1 MRARTN
7 VRAQRADAV
16 GPRPLELI
24 VRLQF
29 GHAPSV
35 EIDGVRAS
43 SFSRRNLGALSD
55 QVFLDQQLHRRAP
68 NGASLSVPYFESGP
82 IPRSVPPAL
91 GTLSTVLIGL
101 ICGIPLALV
110 ARRHT
115 LASWVVFALTALAS
129 SAVLHWIRGP
139 GLFSFADSWSIPES
153 WLYLIGVLL
162 FALPTAAI
170 VNRRPKLQPNQ
181 RLERP

>member
-1 MRARTN
+1 MAFVLAAFLGAIWELFLTKFFLISSYIDVPLMERLFRSHILSRDQFH
-7 VRAQRADAV
+7 VLY
-16 GPRPLELI
+16 RPLL
-24 VRLQF
+24 
-29 GHAPSV
+29 A
-35 EIDGVRAS
+35 
-43 SFSRRNLGALSD
+43 
-55 QVFLDQQLHRRAP
+55 
-68 NGASLSVPYFESGP
+68 
-82 IPRSVPPAL
+82 
-91 GTLSTVLIGL
+91 TLSTVLIGL